1 MTKPSPKIRWASFG
15 LIALLALAVRLPQL
29 DVRPMHTDE
38 AINGYL
44 TGGILAGDAFR
55 YDPQDRHGPALYLLA
70 VPIAQLCGAHDLV
83 SLTESELRL
92 STVITGAAMIL
103 LFGFGVEL
111 FGFIACLTAAL
122 LFAFAPLPVYYSRY
136 FIHETLFVAA
146 TFGWLL
152 SGWRMLETKSVGQ
165 GALAGFCA
173 GLMLAC
179 KETAVIHFFALAL
192 AGAIGWTFLPRN
204 GLLKSKA
211 LPVALLVFL
220 GTIVLL
226 FSWFGQHWAGLSD
239 LFHAAARVVVR
250 ASGEG
255 HAKPFSYYFE
265 LLDTSLVLF
274 PLTLAGVYIAIWES
288 IQGNRKPYL
297 LLTLYALVT
306 FVVYST
312 IPYQTPWLSLNLW
325 LPLAIINGLGVAG
338 IWALIK
344 KPAGQWL
351 AGIAC
356 VGFLAVLGLE
366 TKALVFEKPFD
377 EKNPFAYA
385 HTGEDI
391 TRLPERLNELAAL
404 TKNPQPR
411 IAVIA
416 ADAWPLPWYL
426 RKFTKVGYW
435 QPAQEPGAADFYL
448 TTTEVPDHITERLK
462 TLRPEFFGVRPNVLL
477 ILWTPMNLP
486 AAP

>member
-1 MTKPSPKIRWASFG
+1 
-15 LIALLALAVRLPQL
+15 
-29 DVRPMHTDE
+29 
-38 AINGYL
+38 
-44 TGGILAGDAFR
+44 
-55 YDPQDRHGPALYLLA
+55 
-70 VPIAQLCGAHDLV
+70 
-83 SLTESELRL
+83 
-92 STVITGAAMIL
+92 
-103 LFGFGVEL
+103 
-111 FGFIACLTAAL
+111 
-122 LFAFAPLPVYYSRY
+122 
-136 FIHETLFVAA
+136 
-146 TFGWLL
+146 
-152 SGWRMLETKSVGQ
+152 
-165 GALAGFCA
+165 
-173 GLMLAC
+173 MLAC
-179 KETAVIHFFALAL
+179 KETAVIHFFAIAL
-192 AGAIGWTFLPRN
+192 AVAIGWAFVPRN

-220 GTIVLL
+220 GTVVLL
-226 FSWFGQHWAGLSD
+226 FSWFGQNWTGLAD

-250 ASGEG
+250 AGGEG

-288 IQGNRKPYL
+288 VQGNRKPYL

-312 IPYQTPWLSLNLW
+312 IPYKTPWVALNLW
-325 LPLAIINGLGVAG
+325 LPLALINGLGVAG

-344 KPAGQWL
+344 NPAGQWL

-356 VGFLAVLGLE
+356 ASFLAVLGLE

-391 TRLPERLNELAAL
+391 RRLPQRLNELAQAARQ
-404 TKNPQPR
+404 PQPR
-411 IAVIA
+411 IGVIA

-426 RKFTKVGYW
+426 RKFTNVGYW
-435 QPAQEPGAADFYL
+435 QPAQEPGAMDYYL
-448 TTTEVPDHITERLK
+448 TTTDVPDHLNQRLK

-477 ILWTPMNLP
+477 ILWTPTNLP

>member
-1 MTKPSPKIRWASFG
+1 
-15 LIALLALAVRLPQL
+15 
-29 DVRPMHTDE
+29 MHTDE

-55 YDPQDRHGPALYLLA
+55 YDPQDRHGPALSLLA
-70 VPIAQLCGAHDLV
+70 VPIAKMCGAHNLA

-146 TFGWLL
+146 TFGLLL

-179 KETAVIHFFALAL
+179 KETAVIHFFALAV
-192 AGAIGWTFLPRN
+192 AGAIGWAFVPRN

-220 GTIVLL
+220 GTVVLL
-226 FSWFGQHWAGLSD
+226 FSWFGQHWAGLTD
-239 LFHAAARVVVR
+239 LFHAAERVVVR
-250 ASGEG
+250 AGGEG

-288 IQGNRKPYL
+288 IQGNRKPYM

-312 IPYQTPWLSLNLW
+312 IPYKTPWLALNLW
-325 LPLAIINGLGVAG
+325 LPLALINGLGVAG

-391 TRLPERLNELAAL
+391 TRLPERLNELVQV
-404 TKNPQPR
+404 TKQAQPR

-426 RKFTKVGYW
+426 RKFSNVGYW

-448 TTTEVPDHITERLK
+448 TTTEVPDPITERLK